1 MYNKKDL
8 FTIELFDSD
17 CRLEFCKEKIK
28 MKRTETIVATVF
40 FFISLMLVL
49 LYAYIAMERALTG
62 IDVIVIQILALFTG
76 LAGSYILGRRS
87 LRDSISE
94 MIEPHARSA
103 FRRLISL
110 YRSISRVVTIIDSEE
125 LKDDASKLNVIR
137 AIVVEQITT
146 ADDALADWQD
156 IVPKSC

>member
-1 MYNKKDL
+1 
-8 FTIELFDSD
+8 
-17 CRLEFCKEKIK
+17 

-110 YRSISRVVTIIDSEE
+110 YRSISRVATIIDSEE

-156 IVPKSC
+156 IVPKSVEKMRTELRMSEQGRQIND